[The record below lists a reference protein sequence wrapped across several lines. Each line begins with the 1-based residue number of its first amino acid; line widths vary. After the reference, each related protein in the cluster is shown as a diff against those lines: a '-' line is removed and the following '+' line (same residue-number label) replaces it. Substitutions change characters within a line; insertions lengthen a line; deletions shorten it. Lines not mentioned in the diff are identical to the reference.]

1 MYAGVYD
8 DLNANGLPGESSIM
22 KTSDMPGFLLNMFRG
37 EGPSWLQAMTV
48 RAVAGLSRFSDVALR
63 QVDGAYGAQTVAG
76 SGELCLNGAMPE
88 RWRVSLPVSI
98 EYQ

>member
-1 MYAGVYD
+1 
-8 DLNANGLPGESSIM
+8 M
-22 KTSDMPGFLLNMFRG
+22 KGHPAASNDG
-37 EGPSWLQAMTV
+37 EGCG
-48 RAVAGLSRFSDVALR
+48 GLSRFSDVALR